1 LASLAG
7 SVMFLDSVSLTCAH
21 QVSRTRLSFRTL
33 TETLPIQRG
42 TMIILKRL
50 GSQYREAIKAE
61 ETGL

>member
-1 LASLAG
+1 
-7 SVMFLDSVSLTCAH
+7 MFLDSVSLTCAH